1 MESLGISYSNPQYVY
16 FLGVWVLAVA
26 MTILTYRW
34 RKKALALLSVAQFK
48 DAFNKPRFRS
58 LKSFCGLFGLFFLVL
73 ALIGPQWGQKEN
85 PIKAEGLDICFGMDL
100 SRSMLAED
108 VTPSRLQ
115 SAKNQLSIFMGR
127 MGGDRAALVGFAGSS
142 FIAAPLTTDHN
153 AILSFLNPMG
163 PSYISDQS
171 TNLAVGVDS
180 CLAALGLDEVDNR
193 LEISDSAAKVIVLV
207 TDGEE
212 TGSDFRGAIAKAEN
226 LGVPIYTFAVGTARG
241 APIPLRTQRGV
252 EYLKDPQ
259 NRRQNVISKLQDK
272 RIKELARRTGGKIF
286 YLTNGVEAWKDFEDS
301 IADYKRESIEAGTK
315 LDKEARFQW
324 PLLLA
329 FLLLLIDFFLPETGL
344 RSTTQSGSKTLAW
357 AAIVLLLFGAST
369 PSYAQNN
376 KEERKSVSESTLM
389 PWTIFRNNQG
399 VKQQLENELAG
410 ARQSFE
416 EALSDSA
423 SNWQLRFNWANN
435 RLLMGL
441 GSNENEEA
449 QQTQVSPQVVK
460 EALGEFQKLRD
471 DLLEILPEETAMS
484 HPALKV
490 LDYQTGLAH
499 ELLQEKPQAL
509 QAYYRAQANTAE
521 MTTIQ
526 EESIEAIKRLLAEPP
541 GGGGG
546 GGGDDESDNKENEGE
561 GSGEQQNQ
569 DFKKGEYDKS
579 QAEFNSDEVSKDQAQ
594 KILESVGSKEQEVK
608 KRKAQ
613 QDAEE
618 QQSRRG
624 DEEGQSIGRG
634 KQW

>member
-1 MESLGISYSNPQYVY
+1 MIDSLGISYGNPQYTY
-16 FLGVWVLAVA
+16 FLTVWFVLLGLIFV
-26 MTILTYRW
+26 TYRW
-34 RKKALALLSVAQFK
+34 RRKALAQLQVAK
-48 DAFNKPRFRS
+48 VENAFSTPRMRN
-58 LKSFCGLFGLFFLVL
+58 LKTFCGITGLLFLII

-85 PIKAEGLDICFGMDL
+85 PIKAEGLDICFGIDL

-115 SAKNQLSIFMGR
+115 SAKNQLSIFLGR

-153 AILSFLNPMG
+153 AIMSFLNPMG

-180 CLAALGLDEVDNR
+180 CLAALGLDEIENR

-207 TDGEE
+207 SDGEE
-212 TGSDFRGAIAKAEN
+212 TGNDFRGAIGKAEK

-241 APIPLRTQRGV
+241 SPIPLRTRRGV
-252 EYLKDPQ
+252 EYLRDPE
-259 NRRQNVISKLQDK
+259 NPGQNVISKLQDS
-272 RIKELARRTGGKIF
+272 RIKDLASRTGGKVF
-286 YLTNGVEAWKDFEDS
+286 YLTNGVDAWKDFESS

-315 LDKEARFQW
+315 LDKESRFQW
-324 PLLLA
+324 PLLIA
-329 FLLLLIDFFLPETGL
+329 FLLLLIDFFLPETG
-344 RSTTQSGSKTLAW
+344 
-357 AAIVLLLFGAST
+357 FGASKKARSQSFAWLLVMMT
-369 PSYAQNN
+369 FGSLSNTANAQNLG
-376 KEERKSVSESTLM
+376 EKSLM
-389 PWTIFRNNQG
+389 PWTIFKNNQG
-399 VKQQLENELAG
+399 VKRQLENELAG

-441 GSNENEEA
+441 GSSEEGA
-449 QQTQVSPQVVK
+449 ETQVSPQVVK
-460 EALGEFQKLRD
+460 EALGEFQKLRE
-471 DLLEILPEETAMS
+471 DLIAALPEQEHS
-484 HPALKV
+484 QHPALKV

-499 ELLQEKPQAL
+499 ELLQEKEQAL
-509 QAYYRAQANTAE
+509 QSYYRTQANTAE
-521 MTTIQ
+521 MPSIH
-526 EESIEAIKRLLAEPP
+526 EESIGAIKRLLAESPA

-546 GGGDDESDNKENEGE
+546 GGEDESENQDSEGE
-561 GSGEQQNQ
+561 GSGEQNKQ
-569 DFKKGEYDKS
+569 DFKKGDYDKS

-618 QQSRRG
+618 QQSRKG
-624 DEEGQSIGRG
+624 NEDGQSIGRG